1 MAAANED
8 AQHRRH
14 RRCQRRAGQ
23 AEAHGEHE
31 DIVEHHI
38 EEAAAQRRYHRQ
50 RGVAVVA
57 DEGCDDVVAHEERS
71 EQQEDA
77 GVPHTECD
85 DLTVAAHEP
94 QQYLGAEDSRQHEGQ
109 GEHQRPEQGVG
120 EIARRAL
127 VPLRPEDGVAG
138 GRAKAQ
144 HRADGK
150 DEVVDGQAEVEQG
163 DAVGARRL
171 RDEIGVRQNVA
182 GCAQKAE
189 NVLAD
194 IFEILSGK
202 AHVLLVKYHIFVVAA
217 LDILPYWVSL
227 SQSDQ
232 RCQALHLHK
241 CPDGCIL

>member
-31 DIVEHHI
+31 DIVKHHI

-57 DEGCDDVVAHEERS
+57 DKGCDDVVAHEEGGK
-71 EQQEDA
+71 QQEDA
-77 GVPHTECD
+77 GVPHTERD

-120 EIARRAL
+120 EIAHRAL

-194 IFEILSGK
+194 VFEILSGK